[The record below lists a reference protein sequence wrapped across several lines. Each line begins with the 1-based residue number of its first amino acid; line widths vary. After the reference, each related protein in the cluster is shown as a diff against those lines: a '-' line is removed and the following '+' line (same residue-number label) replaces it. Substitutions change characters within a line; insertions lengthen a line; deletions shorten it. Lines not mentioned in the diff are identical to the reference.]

1 MQFEAVACRLF
12 LHYSYTLAQKASNY
26 GIFCFYNKN
35 KSKAL
40 SIRELAPLYWIQ
52 KDLSE
57 SESVCITNPNSTK
70 LAKMRNDMVHNALR
84 TVTKKVEIDLKFT
97 NTVFREEIENNTL
110 ELLKLLRECIIS
122 LVIAVHTKQQ
132 KDICNRN

>member
-1 MQFEAVACRLF
+1 MKGNRISFN
-12 LHYSYTLAQKASNY
+12 S
-26 GIFCFYNKN
+26 IFNDKN